1 MEDKKQCT
9 LTFKDWCKKKEKE
22 DDVLN
27 TGYINKYNEIYF
39 NKDGKH
45 NIYENINERPIID
58 IQGDQPVFNVPVYQD
73 KYIRDKIVE
82 CVNYEIQD
90 VVQPTFYSQ
99 ETKHDVPTVEL
110 LYKEKKVNIP
120 QEKIIEKPVEVDM
133 PIGYTPVFSPTWDV
147 REIPRV
153 IPKYEGEQKIIQ
165 VEIPQIKYV
174 DKFVEKEII
183 VDIKE
188 KIIPRINEVEKEI
201 DVVKYQWK
209 EKYQDVPVCK
219 YVPKIDVELDCPPPL
234 IVPYPAVH
242 FHNTSEVLNP
252 HQKALDIPSEMLLKN
267 NNIFSYD
274 TNMNG
279 SNCNIYNDNNIY
291 NDSNIYNYSNIYNDS
306 NIYNN
311 SNMHN
316 NNIYNNSN
324 NYNGMSNF
332 HVDESV
338 KKSLLDVARLTGVQ
352 KDNDAQYNEIL
363 KNKSLEK
370 KKKKKNWPFCYF
382 KKDNIKEKEEIYNG
396 RNYSTYKNNCCSNY
410 KEENENNYDIDPN
423 TGYPKSMPKDFASF
437 FKQDLDSVKKQMEKK
452 TNTKSS
458 YSSDFLEKSPVN
470 PSIEYLGKVDK
481 PPIDA
486 GKLDS
491 ISFKLHAIEV
501 HQFIPVPNLPK
512 PRFLDLVP
520 SHQYE
525 QNDISSLQNV
535 FGQVPEGWVDPQITG
550 FIAPMM
556 NDVLHGNIQPQS
568 PLFNNL
574 STEGHDSSSKNR
586 RTPCITAPSNIQ
598 NNNDSNVFSFDHDNY
613 QNEGGEGSFD
623 QTYYDEYGN
632 DKYDNEE
639 NEYNTEY
646 IENNND
652 EGTNGYIKSPNDLTY
667 NTDSFINEGKQ
678 NDDIN

>member
-1 MEDKKQCT
+1 MEDKKHCT
-9 LTFKDWCKKKEKE
+9 LTFNDWCKKKEKE
-22 DDVLN
+22 DDGLN

-45 NIYENINERPIID
+45 NIYENINERPIINLE
-58 IQGDQPVFNVPVYQD
+58 GDQPVFNVPVYQD

-201 DVVKYQWK
+201 DVVKYKWK

-242 FHNTSEVLNP
+242 FHNTSEVMNP
-252 HQKALDIPSEMLLKN
+252 HQKALDIPSEVLLKN
-267 NNIFSYD
+267 NNIFGYD
-274 TNMNG
+274 INMNG
-279 SNCNIYNDNNIY
+279 NHRNVYND
-291 NDSNIYNYSNIYNDS
+291 
-306 NIYNN
+306 

-316 NNIYNNSN
+316 NNNNNNNIYNSSN

-352 KDNDAQYNEIL
+352 KDNDAKYNEFM
-363 KNKSLEK
+363 KNKNLERR
-370 KKKKKNWPFCYF
+370 KKKKNWPFCYF
-382 KKDNIKEKEEIYNG
+382 KKDTIKENDEMYNG
-396 RNYSTYKNNCCSNY
+396 QNYSNYQNNCCNSY
-410 KEENENNYDIDPN
+410 KGEDENNYDIDPN

-437 FKQDLDSVKKQMEKK
+437 FKQDLNSVKKQMEKK

-458 YSSDFLEKSPVN
+458 YSSDFIEKSPVN

-501 HQFIPVPNLPK
+501 HQFIPVPSLPK

-520 SHQYE
+520 SQQYE

-574 STEGHDSSSKNR
+574 STEGYDSSSKNR
-586 RTPCITAPSNIQ
+586 RTPRINAPSNIH
-598 NNNDSNVFSFDHDNY
+598 NNNDSSNVFSFDHDNY
-613 QNEGGEGSFD
+613 HNEGGEGSFD
-623 QTYYDEYGN
+623 QAYYDEYTN
-632 DKYDNEE
+632 EKYDNEE
-639 NEYNTEY
+639 NEYHTEY

-652 EGTNGYIKSPNDLTY
+652 EDTNGYIKSPNDLTY
-667 NTDSFINEGKQ
+667 NTDSSINEGKQ
-678 NDDIN
+678 NEDIN

>member
-1 MEDKKQCT
+1 MEDKKHCT
-9 LTFKDWCKKKEKE
+9 LTFNDWCKKKEKE
-22 DDVLN
+22 DDGLN

-45 NIYENINERPIID
+45 NIYENINERPIINLE
-58 IQGDQPVFNVPVYQD
+58 GDQPVFSVPVYQD

-201 DVVKYQWK
+201 DVVKYKWK

-242 FHNTSEVLNP
+242 FHNTSEVMNP
-252 HQKALDIPSEMLLKN
+252 HQKALDIPSEVLLKN
-267 NNIFSYD
+267 SNIFGYD
-274 TNMNG
+274 INMNG
-279 SNCNIYNDNNIY
+279 NHCNIY
-291 NDSNIYNYSNIYNDS
+291 NDSNMH
-306 NIYNN
+306 NN
-311 SNMHN
+311 NNNN
-316 NNIYNNSN
+316 NNIYNTSN

-352 KDNDAQYNEIL
+352 KDNDTQYNEFM
-363 KNKSLEK
+363 KNKNLERR
-370 KKKKKNWPFCYF
+370 KKKKNWPFCYF
-382 KKDNIKEKEEIYNG
+382 KKDTIKENDEMYNG
-396 RNYSTYKNNCCSNY
+396 QNYSNYQNNCCNNY
-410 KEENENNYDIDPN
+410 KGEDENNYDIDPN

-437 FKQDLDSVKKQMEKK
+437 FKQDLNSVKKQLEKK

-458 YSSDFLEKSPVN
+458 YSSDYIEKSPVN

-501 HQFIPVPNLPK
+501 HQFIPVPSLPK

-520 SHQYE
+520 SQQYE

-574 STEGHDSSSKNR
+574 STEGDDFSSKNR
-586 RTPCITAPSNIQ
+586 RTPGINAPSNIH

-613 QNEGGEGSFD
+613 HNEGGEGSFD
-623 QTYYDEYGN
+623 QAYYDEYTN
-632 DKYDNEE
+632 EKYDNEE
-639 NEYNTEY
+639 NEYHTEY

-652 EGTNGYIKSPNDLTY
+652 EDTNGYIKSPNDLTY
-667 NTDSFINEGKQ
+667 NTDSSINEGKQ
-678 NDDIN
+678 NEDIN

>member
-9 LTFKDWCKKKEKE
+9 LTFNDWCKKQEKE
-22 DDVLN
+22 NDGLN
-27 TGYINKYNEIYF
+27 TGYNNKYNEIYF
-39 NKDGKH
+39 NKDMKH
-45 NIYENINERPIID
+45 NIYENINERPIIN
-58 IQGDQPVFNVPVYQD
+58 IQGDQPIFNVPIYQD

-120 QEKIIEKPVEVDM
+120 QEKIIEKDVEVDM
-133 PIGYTPVFSPTWDV
+133 PIGYSPVFSPTWDV

-267 NNIFSYD
+267 SNIFNYD
-274 TNMNG
+274 TNMNVNKNNEYMNGHKNNEYMNG
-279 SNCNIYNDNNIY
+279 SNCNIYND
-291 NDSNIYNYSNIYNDS
+291 
-306 NIYNN
+306 

-316 NNIYNNSN
+316 NNIHNSSN

-352 KDNDAQYNEIL
+352 KDNSEEYNEFL
-363 KNKSLEK
+363 KNKNLEK
-370 KKKKKNWPFCYF
+370 EKKKKKNWPFCYF
-382 KKDNIKEKEEIYNG
+382 KKDTMKGNDEIYKG
-396 RNYSTYKNNCCSNY
+396 RNYSTYQNKFCVNY
-410 KEENENNYDIDPN
+410 KTEDENNYDIDPN

-437 FKQDLDSVKKQMEKK
+437 FKQDLDSVKKQMEKKK

-520 SHQYE
+520 SQQYE

-586 RTPCITAPSNIQ
+586 RTPCISAPSNIH
-598 NNNDSNVFSFDHDNY
+598 NNNDSNLLSFDHNNY
-613 QNEGGEGSFD
+613 QNEEGQGSFD
-623 QTYYDEYGN
+623 QIYYDEYRN
-632 DKYDNEE
+632 DTYDNEE
-639 NEYNTEY
+639 NEYHTEY

-652 EGTNGYIKSPNDLTY
+652 EGTNSYIKSPNDLTY
-667 NTDSFINEGKQ
+667 NTDSSINE
-678 NDDIN
+678 NMN

>member
-1 MEDKKQCT
+1 MEDKKHCT
-9 LTFKDWCKKKEKE
+9 LTFNDWCKKKEKE
-22 DDVLN
+22 DDGLN

-45 NIYENINERPIID
+45 NIYENINERPIINLE
-58 IQGDQPVFNVPVYQD
+58 GDQPVFNVPVYQD

-201 DVVKYQWK
+201 DVVKYKWK

-242 FHNTSEVLNP
+242 FHNTSEVMNP
-252 HQKALDIPSEMLLKN
+252 HQKALDIPSEVLLKN
-267 NNIFSYD
+267 NNIFGYD
-274 TNMNG
+274 INMNG
-279 SNCNIYNDNNIY
+279 NHRNVYND
-291 NDSNIYNYSNIYNDS
+291 
-306 NIYNN
+306 

-316 NNIYNNSN
+316 NNNNNNNNNIYNSSN

-352 KDNDAQYNEIL
+352 KDNDAKYNEFM
-363 KNKSLEK
+363 KNKNLERR
-370 KKKKKNWPFCYF
+370 KKKKNWPFCYF
-382 KKDNIKEKEEIYNG
+382 KKDTIKENDEMYNG
-396 RNYSTYKNNCCSNY
+396 QNYSNYQNNCCNSY
-410 KEENENNYDIDPN
+410 KGEDENNYDIDPN

-437 FKQDLDSVKKQMEKK
+437 FKQDLNSVKKQMEKK

-458 YSSDFLEKSPVN
+458 YSSDFIEKSPVN

-501 HQFIPVPNLPK
+501 HQFIPVPSLPK

-520 SHQYE
+520 SQQYE

-574 STEGHDSSSKNR
+574 STEGYDSSSKNR
-586 RTPCITAPSNIQ
+586 RTPRINAPSNIH
-598 NNNDSNVFSFDHDNY
+598 NNNDSSNVFSFDHENY
-613 QNEGGEGSFD
+613 HNEGGEGSFD
-623 QTYYDEYGN
+623 QAYYDEYTN
-632 DKYDNEE
+632 EKYDNEE
-639 NEYNTEY
+639 NEYHTEY

-652 EGTNGYIKSPNDLTY
+652 EDTNGYIKSPNDLTY
-667 NTDSFINEGKQ
+667 NTDSSINEGKQ
-678 NDDIN
+678 NEDIN